1 MAILTSMAALA
12 LQGSEYEGGGAGGA
26 LAGGFFMVIWLVVT
40 VVMIAALWKIFAK
53 AGQPGWACIIPIYNI
68 VVMLQIV
75 KRPLW
80 WIILMLIPFVNVV
93 VGIII
98 TIDLAKAF
106 RQGTGFAI
114 GLILLPFVFYP
125 ILGFGDAR
133 YQG

>member
-26 LAGGFFMVIWLVVT
+26 LAGGFFMVIWLVVA
-40 VVMIAALWKIFAK
+40 VVMIAAAWKIFTK
-53 AGQPGWACIIPIYNI
+53 AGQPGWACIVPIYNI

-93 VGIII
+93 VAIIVAL
-98 TIDLAKAF
+98 DLAKVF
-106 RQGTGFAI
+106 GQGTGFAI